1 MGCTGLCVA
10 QIHGGESKE
19 KKFAFVC
26 KESKAGGLFPDWLPI
41 TQILAVTRRLQA
53 CVGQAATEALSV
65 IKDKS

>member
-1 MGCTGLCVA
+1 MVVN
-10 QIHGGESKE
+10 Q
-19 KKFAFVC
+19 KKKNLLVC

-41 TQILAVTRRLQA
+41 TQILAVTRLQA

>member
-19 KKFAFVC
+19 KNLLVC